1 MKYRIKEI
9 FFTQQGEGKNTGKDF
24 IFVRFSGCNLW
35 SGQEKHRASAICK
48 FCDTDFYGTD
58 GINGGKYQ
66 VKELIEKIK
75 SLWISADSKIRVV
88 LTGGE
93 PLLQVDKAL
102 ISALKKENIYIAVET
117 NGTLEAPDGID
128 WICMSPKANTEIKL
142 RKGSEVK
149 VVYPQKNLNPDN
161 FNVLD
166 FKNFYIQP
174 MDSENYEDNVSQ
186 SVKYCMQNPN
196 WKLSLQTHKILG
208 IR

>member
-1 MKYRIKEI
+1 MTYRIKEI

-35 SGQEKHRASAICK
+35 SGKEKNRASAVCS

-58 GINGGKYQ
+58 GINGGKYLA
-66 VKELIEKIK
+66 KDLIEKIK
-75 SLWISADSKIRVV
+75 SLWISADSQIRVV

-93 PLLQVDKAL
+93 PLLQVDKPL
-102 ISALKKENIYIAVET
+102 IDALKNEDIYIAVET

-142 RKGSEVK
+142 KKGSEVK
-149 VVYPQKNLNPDN
+149 VVYPQKNLNPDD

-174 MDSENYEDNVSQ
+174 MDSQSYEDNVSQ
-186 SVKYCMQNPN
+186 AVKYCMRNPN

>member
-1 MKYRIKEI
+1 MTYRIKEI

-35 SGQEKHRASAICK
+35 SGKEKNRASAVCS

-58 GINGGKYQ
+58 GINGGKYL

-75 SLWISADSKIRVV
+75 SLWISADSQIRVV

-93 PLLQVDKAL
+93 PLLQVDKPL
-102 ISALKKENIYIAVET
+102 IDALKNEHIYIALET

-142 RKGSEVK
+142 KKGSEVK
-149 VVYPQKNLNPDN
+149 VVYPQKNLNPDD

-174 MDSENYEDNVSQ
+174 MDSQSYEDNVSQ
-186 SVKYCMQNPN
+186 AVKFCMRNPN

>member
-9 FFTQQGEGKNTGKDF
+9 FFTQQGEGKNTGKNF
-24 IFVRFSGCNLW
+24 VFVRFSGCNLW
-35 SGQEKHRASAICK
+35 SGKEKNRATAICS

-66 VKELIEKIK
+66 SEELIKKIK
-75 SLWISADSKIRVV
+75 SLWISTESQIRVV

-93 PLLQVDKAL
+93 PLLQVDKNL
-102 ISALKKENIYIAVET
+102 IDALKKEDIYIAVET
-117 NGTLEAPDGID
+117 NGTLEAPAGID
-128 WICMSPKANTEIKL
+128 WICVSPKANTEIKL

-149 VVYPQKNLNPDN
+149 VVYPQKNLNPED
-161 FNVLD
+161 FNVMD

-174 MDSENYEDNVSQ
+174 MDTRTYEDNISKA
-186 SVKYCMQNPN
+186 VKFCMNNPN

>member
-1 MKYRIKEI
+1 MTYRIKEI

-35 SGQEKHRASAICK
+35 SGKEKNRASAICS

-66 VKELIEKIK
+66 AKELIKKIK
-75 SLWISADSKIRVV
+75 SLWISADSQIRVV

-93 PLLQVDKAL
+93 PLLQVDELL
-102 ISALKKENIYIAVET
+102 IDALKNEDIYIALET
-117 NGTLEAPDGID
+117 NGTLEAPHGID

-142 RKGSEVK
+142 TKGSEVK
-149 VVYPQKNLNPDN
+149 VVYPQKNLNPDD

-166 FKNFYIQP
+166 FENFYIQP
-174 MDSENYEDNVSQ
+174 LDSQSYEDNVSQ
-186 SVKYCMQNPN
+186 AIKYCMRNTN

>member
-35 SGQEKHRASAICK
+35 SGQEKHRASAVCK

-66 VKELIEKIK
+66 AKELIKKIK
-75 SLWISADSKIRVV
+75 SLWISADSQIRVV

-93 PLLQVDKAL
+93 PLLQVDKGL

>member
-1 MKYRIKEI
+1 MTYRIKEI

-35 SGQEKHRASAICK
+35 SGKEKNRASAVCS

-58 GINGGKYQ
+58 GINGGKYLA
-66 VKELIEKIK
+66 KELIEKIK
-75 SLWISADSKIRVV
+75 SLWISADSQIRVV

-93 PLLQVDKAL
+93 PLLQVDKGL

>member
-24 IFVRFSGCNLW
+24 VFVRFSGCNLW
-35 SGQEKHRASAICK
+35 SGKEKNRAKAICS

-66 VKELIEKIK
+66 AKDLIKKIK
-75 SLWISADSKIRVV
+75 SLWISSDSQIRVV

-93 PLLQVDKAL
+93 PLLQVDNTL
-102 ISALKKENIYIAVET
+102 IDALKKEDIYIAIET
-117 NGTLEAPDGID
+117 NGTLEAPNGID
-128 WICMSPKANTEIKL
+128 WICVSPKANTEIKL

-149 VVYPQKNLNPDN
+149 VVYPQKNLNPED
-161 FNVLD
+161 FNAMD
-166 FKNFYIQP
+166 FKNYYIQP
-174 MDSENYEDNVSQ
+174 MDSRTYKENISEA
-186 SVKYCMQNPN
+186 VKYCMKNPS

>member
-66 VKELIEKIK
+66 AKELIEKIK
-75 SLWISADSKIRVV
+75 SLWISADSQIRVV

-93 PLLQVDKAL
+93 PLLQVDKGL

>member
-58 GINGGKYQ
+58 GINGGKYE
-66 VKELIEKIK
+66 VKELIKKIK
-75 SLWISADSKIRVV
+75 SLWISADSQIRVV

-93 PLLQVDKAL
+93 PLLQVDEVL
-102 ISALKKENIYIAVET
+102 ISALKKEDIYIAVET

-161 FNVLD
+161 CNVLD

-186 SVKYCMQNPN
+186 SVKFCMQNPN

>member
-66 VKELIEKIK
+66 AKELIEKIK
-75 SLWISADSKIRVV
+75 SLWISADSQIRVV

-93 PLLQVDKAL
+93 PLLQVDKGL

-166 FKNFYIQP
+166 FKIFYIQP

>member
-1 MKYRIKEI
+1 MTYRIKEI

-35 SGQEKHRASAICK
+35 SGKEKNRASAVCS

-58 GINGGKYQ
+58 GMNGGKYKA
-66 VKELIEKIK
+66 KELIEKIK
-75 SLWISADSKIRVV
+75 SLWISADSQIRVV

-93 PLLQVDKAL
+93 PLLQVDKHL
-102 ISALKKENIYIAVET
+102 IDALKNEDIYIAVET

-142 RKGSEVK
+142 MKGSEVK
-149 VVYPQKNLNPDN
+149 VVYPQKNLNPDD

-174 MDSENYEDNVSQ
+174 MDSQSYEDNVSQ
-186 SVKYCMQNPN
+186 AVKYCMRNPN

>member
-66 VKELIEKIK
+66 AKELIEKIK
-75 SLWISADSKIRVV
+75 SLWISADSQIRVV

-93 PLLQVDKAL
+93 PLLQVDEGL
-102 ISALKKENIYIAVET
+102 ISALKKEDIYIAVET

-149 VVYPQKNLNPDN
+149 VIYPQKNLNPDN

>member
-24 IFVRFSGCNLW
+24 IFVRVSGCNLW

-66 VKELIEKIK
+66 AKELIEKIK
-75 SLWISADSKIRVV
+75 SLWISVDSQIRVV

-93 PLLQVDKAL
+93 PLLQVDEGL

-186 SVKYCMQNPN
+186 SVKFCMQNPN

>member
-1 MKYRIKEI
+1 MTYRIKEI

-35 SGQEKHRASAICK
+35 SGKEKNRASAVCS

-58 GINGGKYQ
+58 GINGGKYLA
-66 VKELIEKIK
+66 KELIEKIK
-75 SLWISADSKIRVV
+75 SLWISADSQIRVV

-93 PLLQVDKAL
+93 PLLQVDKPL
-102 ISALKKENIYIAVET
+102 IDALKNEHVYIAVET

-142 RKGSEVK
+142 KKGSEVK
-149 VVYPQKNLNPDN
+149 VVYPQKNLNPDD

-174 MDSENYEDNVSQ
+174 MDSQSYKDNVSQ
-186 SVKYCMQNPN
+186 AVKFCMRNPN

>member
-66 VKELIEKIK
+66 AKELIEKIK
-75 SLWISADSKIRVV
+75 SLWISADSQIRVV

-93 PLLQVDKAL
+93 PLLQVDKGL
-102 ISALKKENIYIAVET
+102 ISALKKEKIYIAVET

>member
-1 MKYRIKEI
+1 MTYRIKEI

-35 SGQEKHRASAICK
+35 SGKEKNRASAICS

-58 GINGGKYQ
+58 GINGGKYEA
-66 VKELIEKIK
+66 KELIEKIK
-75 SLWISADSKIRVV
+75 SLWISGDSQIRVV

-93 PLLQVDKAL
+93 PLLQVDKPL
-102 ISALKKENIYIAVET
+102 IDALKHEHIYIAVET

-142 RKGSEVK
+142 KKGSEVK
-149 VVYPQKNLNPDN
+149 VVYPQKNLNPDD

-174 MDSENYEDNVSQ
+174 MDSQSYEDNVSQ
-186 SVKYCMQNPN
+186 AVKYCMRNPN

>member
-66 VKELIEKIK
+66 AKELIEKIK
-75 SLWISADSKIRVV
+75 SLWISADSQIRVV

-93 PLLQVDKAL
+93 PLLQVDEGL

-117 NGTLEAPDGID
+117 NGTLDAPDGID

>member
-66 VKELIEKIK
+66 AKELIEKIK
-75 SLWISADSKIRVV
+75 SLWISADSQIRVV

-93 PLLQVDKAL
+93 PLLQVDRGL

>member
-66 VKELIEKIK
+66 AKELIKKIK
-75 SLWISADSKIRVV
+75 SLWISGDSQIRVV

-93 PLLQVDKAL
+93 PLLQVDKVL

>member
-1 MKYRIKEI
+1 MTYRIKEI

-35 SGQEKHRASAICK
+35 SGKEKNRASAVCS

-58 GINGGKYQ
+58 GINGGKYLA
-66 VKELIEKIK
+66 KELIEKIK
-75 SLWISADSKIRVV
+75 SLWISADSQIRVV

-93 PLLQVDKAL
+93 PLLQVDKPL
-102 ISALKKENIYIAVET
+102 IDALKNEDIYIAVET

-142 RKGSEVK
+142 KKGSEVK
-149 VVYPQKNLNPDN
+149 VVYPQKNLNPDD

-174 MDSENYEDNVSQ
+174 MDSQSYEDNVSQ
-186 SVKYCMQNPN
+186 AVKYCMRNPN

>member
-58 GINGGKYQ
+58 GINGGKYLA
-66 VKELIEKIK
+66 KDLIEKIK
-75 SLWISADSKIRVV
+75 SLWISADKQIRVV

-93 PLLQVDKAL
+93 PLLQVDKGL
-102 ISALKKENIYIAVET
+102 ISALKTENIYIAVET

>member
-66 VKELIEKIK
+66 AKELIKKIK
-75 SLWISADSKIRVV
+75 SLWISADSQIRVV

-93 PLLQVDKAL
+93 PLLQVDKGL

-149 VVYPQKNLNPDN
+149 IVYPQKNLNPDN